1 MSLLEDSSMRS
12 LAVAFVSGVVA
23 TYVLGKFMFVSEK
36 NKKSSSEDD
45 ENVSETSSFRGV
57 PSMRQKL
64 VLVVNGGLISG
75 SKRKRIMKEGKMA
88 AQCCHAAVSCCM
100 KSREKLCYKVW
111 SMSGGAKICLK
122 TNPSKEWLQSKNGK
136 ETADAE
142 DHLAYM
148 YDIQQ
153 RAKKAGLTTYLV
165 ADAGHTQLVPG
176 TITVLGIGPDDADKI
191 DLITGR
197 DGALPC
203 KLVQ

>member
-1 MSLLEDSSMRS
+1 MSVVEDNGMRS
-12 LAVAFVSGVVA
+12 LAMAFVSGVVA
-23 TYVLGKFMFVSEK
+23 TYVLGKFMLVSEK
-36 NKKSSSEDD
+36 KKSSSE
-45 ENVSETSSFRGV
+45 EEKETTFQGV

-75 SKRKRIMKEGKMA
+75 SKRKRVMKEGKMA

-122 TNPSKEWLQSKNGK
+122 TNPSKEWLQSKKGK

>member
-1 MSLLEDSSMRS
+1 MSVVEDNGMRS

-23 TYVLGKFMFVSEK
+23 TYVLGKFMLVSEK
-36 NKKSSSEDD
+36 KKSSSE
-45 ENVSETSSFRGV
+45 EEKETTFQGV

-75 SKRKRIMKEGKMA
+75 SKRKRVMKEGKMA

-122 TNPSKEWLQSKNGK
+122 TNPSKEWLQSKKGK

>member
-1 MSLLEDSSMRS
+1 MSVVEDNGMRS
-12 LAVAFVSGVVA
+12 LGMAFVSGVVA
-23 TYVLGKFMFVSEK
+23 TYVLGKFMLVSEK
-36 NKKSSSEDD
+36 KKSSSE
-45 ENVSETSSFRGV
+45 EEKETTFQGV

-75 SKRKRIMKEGKMA
+75 SKRKRVMKEGKMA

-122 TNPSKEWLQSKNGK
+122 TNPSKEWLQSKKGK

>member
-1 MSLLEDSSMRS
+1 MEDGGFRS
-12 LAVAFVSGVVA
+12 VAVAFVSGVVA
-23 TYVLGKFMFVSEK
+23 TYVLSKFFSVSEK
-36 NKKSSSEDD
+36 NESEDED
-45 ENVSETSSFRGV
+45 AVSKPSAFQGV

-75 SKRKRIMKEGKMA
+75 SKKKRIMKEGKMA

-122 TNPSKEWLQSKNGK
+122 TNPSKEWLQSKGGK
-136 ETADAE
+136 ETAESE

-148 YDIQQ
+148 YEIQR

-176 TITVLGIGPDDADKI
+176 TITVLGIGPDDASKI

>member
-1 MSLLEDSSMRS
+1 
-12 LAVAFVSGVVA
+12 
-23 TYVLGKFMFVSEK
+23 
-36 NKKSSSEDD
+36 
-45 ENVSETSSFRGV
+45 
-57 PSMRQKL
+57 
-64 VLVVNGGLISG
+64 
-75 SKRKRIMKEGKMA
+75 MKEGKMA

-122 TNPSKEWLQSKNGK
+122 TNPSKEWLQSKKGK